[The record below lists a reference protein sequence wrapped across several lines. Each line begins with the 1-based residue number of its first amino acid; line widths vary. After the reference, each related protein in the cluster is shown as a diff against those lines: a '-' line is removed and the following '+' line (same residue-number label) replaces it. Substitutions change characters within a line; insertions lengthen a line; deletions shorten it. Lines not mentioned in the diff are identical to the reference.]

1 MSCDVIDRINSLFD
15 FMGDGKLKES
25 CRSSSSDFTRNS
37 PLSFVNLVLI
47 FLNNHGL
54 SNTIELIKFF
64 KQIGKEEVTKEAFSQ
79 ARLKVKHIVFKNL
92 KMYQLKMFYEGE
104 NVKKFKE
111 HVLFAGDGIKVDLPF
126 HKRLVKI
133 FGGIRNKLNKIIS
146 CKANSSIDI

>member
-1 MSCDVIDRINSLFD
+1 MVNY
-15 FMGDGKLKES
+15 KES

-79 ARLKVKHIVFKNL
+79 ARLKLKPIVFKKL
-92 KMYQLKMFYEGE
+92 KMYQLKMFYEDE
-104 NVKKFKE
+104 NVKKVKE